1 MENILYESIKE
12 KTYNEEDILRKEKTK
27 NVTELLKDKNIII
40 YKKDKYKRKLWLWL
54 LINWKLNKKK
64 KIISN
69 MKEYNLLVLINVDVN
84 E

>member
-40 YKKDKYKRKLWLWL
+40 YKKDKYKRKL
-54 LINWKLNKKK
+54 
-64 KIISN
+64 
-69 MKEYNLLVLINVDVN
+69 
-84 E
+84 

>member
-40 YKKDKYKRKLWLWL
+40 YKKDKYKRQL
-54 LINWKLNKKK
+54 
-64 KIISN
+64 
-69 MKEYNLLVLINVDVN
+69 
-84 E
+84 